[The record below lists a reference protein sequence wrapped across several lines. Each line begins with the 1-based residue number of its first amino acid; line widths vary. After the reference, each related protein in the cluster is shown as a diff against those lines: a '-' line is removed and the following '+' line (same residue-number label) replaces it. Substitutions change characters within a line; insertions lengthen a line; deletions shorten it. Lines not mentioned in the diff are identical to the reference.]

1 MQNVR
6 NVMGPEDLMSDLQ
19 QLYPA
24 QLGTPAAVA
33 ASLCSLAQAGQ
44 RRAGATDPAR
54 PAAEESAVYAGMGGS
69 ACSFK
74 RSRDIY
80 NMYGGPVPSLPKPP
94 QLMPLDRR
102 SCAVVAAPLPK
113 PPRSGAADGLRE
125 RRGSCQEPH
134 RLPKP
139 PAYDA
144 AMSSRFNVYG
154 KGGKTIAPLLS
165 PRGRATLAPLLSP
178 RGRATL
184 APLLSPRGRATLA
197 PLISPRGRA
206 TLVLAERKSANSGT
220 WSKNQKSKS

>member
-33 ASLCSLAQAGQ
+33 ASLGRLAQAGQ

-69 ACSFK
+69 GACSFK

-102 SCAVVAAPLPK
+102 SCAGISAPLPK
-113 PPRSGAADGLRE
+113 PPRSGAADGLR
-125 RRGSCQEPH
+125 SCQEPP

-154 KGGKTIAPLLS
+154 KGGKTLAPLLS

-184 APLLSPRGRATLA
+184 APLLSPRGRATL
-197 PLISPRGRA
+197 
-206 TLVLAERKSANSGT
+206 VLAERKSANSGT
-220 WSKNQKSKS
+220 WSKNKKSKS

>member
-1 MQNVR
+1 
-6 NVMGPEDLMSDLQ
+6 MSDLQ

-33 ASLCSLAQAGQ
+33 ASLGRLAQAGQ

-69 ACSFK
+69 GACSFK

-94 QLMPLDRR
+94 QLMPLDRH

-125 RRGSCQEPH
+125 LRGSCQEPP

-154 KGGKTIAPLLS
+154 KGEKTLAPLLSPRGRATLAPLFS

-184 APLLSPRGRATLA
+184 APLLSPRGRATL
-197 PLISPRGRA
+197 
-206 TLVLAERKSANSGT
+206 VLAERKSANSGI
-220 WSKNQKSKS
+220 WSKNKKSKG

>member
-33 ASLCSLAQAGQ
+33 ASLGRLAQAGQ
-44 RRAGATDPAR
+44 RRAGATDSAR
-54 PAAEESAVYAGMGGS
+54 PATEESAVYAGTGGS
-69 ACSFK
+69 GACSFK

-80 NMYGGPVPSLPKPP
+80 NMYGGPSVPSLPKPP

-102 SCAVVAAPLPK
+102 SCAVVSAPLPK

-125 RRGSCQEPH
+125 RRGSCQEPP

-154 KGGKTIAPLLS
+154 KGEK
-165 PRGRATLAPLLSP
+165 TLAPLLSP

-184 APLLSPRGRATLA
+184 APML
-197 PLISPRGRA
+197 SPRGRA

-220 WSKNQKSKS
+220 GSKNQKCKS

>member
-1 MQNVR
+1 
-6 NVMGPEDLMSDLQ
+6 MSDLQ

-33 ASLCSLAQAGQ
+33 ASLGRLAQAGQ
-44 RRAGATDPAR
+44 RRATDPAR

-80 NMYGGPVPSLPKPP
+80 HMYGGPSVPSLPKPP
-94 QLMPLDRR
+94 QLIPLDRR

-125 RRGSCQEPH
+125 RRGSCQEPP

-154 KGGKTIAPLLS
+154 KGGKTLAPLHS

-197 PLISPRGRA
+197 PLPSPRGRA

-220 WSKNQKSKS
+220 GSKN

>member
-19 QLYPA
+19 QLYPE

-33 ASLCSLAQAGQ
+33 ASLGRLAQAGQ
-44 RRAGATDPAR
+44 KRATDPAR

-69 ACSFK
+69 GACSFK

-94 QLMPLDRR
+94 QIMPLNRR

-113 PPRSGAADGLRE
+113 PPRSGASDGLKD
-125 RRGSCQEPH
+125 RRGSFQEQP

-144 AMSSRFNVYG
+144 AMSSRFNVYN
-154 KGGKTIAPLLS
+154 KSKETLAPLLS

-184 APLLSPRGRATLA
+184 APLLSPRGRATL
-197 PLISPRGRA
+197 
-206 TLVLAERKSANSGT
+206 VLAERKSANSGT
-220 WSKNQKSKS
+220 GSKNQKSKS